1 MGLEIRINLF
11 GIWGYFPPTKHLK
24 SEVIEDFQEY
34 AVSCFASHVF
44 LEVFLRDE
52 TSSLLD
58 SARTHTQCRCLLCV
72 GRRHPTTSAV
82 PAAPQGL
89 HYHGVRARSKMGIQP
104 GYLGVGES

>member
-1 MGLEIRINLF
+1 MLHMGLEIRIHLF

-58 SARTHTQCRCLLCV
+58 SAHTHTLHADVCCV
-72 GRRHPTTSAV
+72 WVAGT
-82 PAAPQGL
+82 
-89 HYHGVRARSKMGIQP
+89 
-104 GYLGVGES
+104 